1 MYCRHCGKQIA
12 DESKFCPS
20 CGRLLSESNSV
31 CCPVC
36 GVQLPEKASFC
47 PACGA
52 PAPGQQQKSRLRIAL
67 IVGAV
72 VIFLIVLLL
81 VQIFCFSF
89 LARDKETRQGDMP
102 KNVPAESQEQNP
114 DGVSNIPDNNPDNN
128 TPGNES
134 DELLTTDYYSL
145 KLPPEWKDVCEYEI
159 LPDPDGYPVYT
170 LVLYDA
176 ASHRNG
182 FGGELFSISL
192 FYSESDYND
201 CPSYQVLGRLV
212 VRQADVF
219 DVVVFYP
226 TDVQFDTDDSA
237 SYQKLQADIDKVVD
251 SFTPDSTYA
260 FYPAS

>member
-20 CGRLLSESNSV
+20 CGRLLSENNSA

-36 GVQLPEKASFC
+36 GVQLPENASFC

-81 VQIFCFSF
+81 VQIFCFRS
-89 LARDKETRQGDMP
+89 LAQREGPADSSGKNENQKGLSTDFPGD
-102 KNVPAESQEQNP
+102 EQ
-114 DGVSNIPDNNPDNN
+114 SNGD
-128 TPGNES
+128 TWTG
-134 DELLTTDYYSL
+134 LLTTDYYSL
-145 KLPPEWKDVCEYEI
+145 KLPSEWKDAYEYEI
-159 LPDPDGYPVYT
+159 FPNPDGYPVYT

-176 ASHRNG
+176 ASRRNG
-182 FGGELFSISL
+182 FGGVLFSISL